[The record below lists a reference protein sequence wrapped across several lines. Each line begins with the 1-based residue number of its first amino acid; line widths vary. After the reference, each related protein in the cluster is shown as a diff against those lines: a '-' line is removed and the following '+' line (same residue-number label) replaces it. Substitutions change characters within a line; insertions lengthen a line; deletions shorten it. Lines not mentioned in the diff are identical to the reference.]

1 MFLTQFDINV
11 ARRDAMRLLA
21 SPERLHA
28 AVLSAFPPGQSTSDD
43 TRTLWRLDRGP
54 AKHDARLMIVS
65 PLQPDLTTLNEQAG
79 WSTGVPGRSADYD
92 PFLRGLQP
100 GSTWQFR
107 CTVNPTTA
115 IRTASGSRGKRVA
128 EVTAEQQLAW
138 FIGRAERHGFAVPVK
153 DQARVTRRE
162 VLRFRRQGSTVTLA
176 VAQVDG
182 VIQIQDA
189 DAAREALVHGIGP
202 AKGYG
207 CGLMTLAPM
216 TK

>member
-1 MFLTQFDINV
+1 M
-11 ARRDAMRLLA
+11 
-21 SPERLHA
+21 
-28 AVLSAFPPGQSTSDD
+28 
-43 TRTLWRLDRGP
+43 
-54 AKHDARLMIVS
+54 
-65 PLQPDLTTLNEQAG
+65 
-79 WSTGVPGRSADYD
+79 
-92 PFLRGLQP
+92 
-100 GSTWQFR
+100 
-107 CTVNPTTA
+107 
-115 IRTASGSRGKRVA
+115 
-128 EVTAEQQLAW
+128 
-138 FIGRAERHGFAVPVK
+138 
-153 DQARVTRRE
+153 TRRE

>member
-92 PFLRGLQP
+92 PFLRGLMFHY
-100 GSTWQFR
+100 GLDFHDLASD
-107 CTVNPTTA
+107 A
-115 IRTASGSRGKRVA
+115 ILHISSFIVVCEAFLHVTPHFGLWLKTFNVKPKIIEGRRSA
-128 EVTAEQQLAW
+128 EVL
-138 FIGRAERHGFAVPVK
+138 
-153 DQARVTRRE
+153 
-162 VLRFRRQGSTVTLA
+162 
-176 VAQVDG
+176 
-182 VIQIQDA
+182 
-189 DAAREALVHGIGP
+189 
-202 AKGYG
+202 
-207 CGLMTLAPM
+207 
-216 TK
+216 